1 MRIVLIADTFPP
13 IKSSGAVQIRD
24 LCREYVRQGHLMTV
38 LLPSSVIKEPWSVEN
53 IDGVQLIRLRSPKS
67 KDLNY
72 LLRTINEF
80 ITPYLMYRN
89 LQKSGFDF
97 QKLDAILWYSPS
109 IFLSPLANILK
120 KKNKVKSYLI
130 IRDIFPN
137 WAVDMG
143 LIRRYSIIHLIFDL
157 VAKYQY
163 SVADYIGVQSD
174 GNLVYFNGS
183 INHSRQKVEVLHN
196 WLGPR
201 IFSQSH
207 IDLNQTKFANRK
219 VFIYSGN
226 MGVAQ
231 GLNIF
236 IELANHLNQRK
247 DLGFLFVGR
256 GSEFARLKKSA
267 NEKNIDNILFYDE
280 VDPDEIGAIYS
291 QCIAGIVSLDSRHKS
306 HNIPGKFLSYMQH
319 GLPVLACINL
329 GNDLSDMIRS
339 ENIGQVSESNC
350 VIELIEMTEK
360 LILQIENDKDISNR
374 CLALFEKKF
383 TVQNAVKQI
392 NDSLNSSK

>member
-24 LCREYVRQGHLMTV
+24 LCREYVNQGHLITV
-38 LLPSSVIKEPWSVEN
+38 LLPSNVIKEPWSIEN
-53 IDGVQLIRLRSPKS
+53 IDGVQLIRLKSPKS

-143 LIRRYSIIHLIFDL
+143 LIRRYSIINLIFNL

-163 SVADYIGVQSD
+163 SVADYIGVQSK

-183 INHSRQKVEVLHN
+183 NSHSRQKVEVLHN

-207 IDLNQTKFANRK
+207 IKLNQTKFANRK

-226 MGVAQ
+226 IGIAQ

-236 IELANHLNQRK
+236 IELAYHLNNRK
-247 DLGFLFVGR
+247 DLGFLFIGR
-256 GSEFARLKKSA
+256 GSEFNRLKKNA
-267 NEKNIDNILFYDE
+267 NDKNIDNILFYDE
-280 VDPDEIGAIYS
+280 VDPDEIGALYY

-306 HNIPGKFLSYMQH
+306 HNIPGKFISYMQH
-319 GLPVLACINL
+319 GLPVLACINS

-350 VIELIEMTEK
+350 VMELIEKTEK
-360 LILQIENDKDISNR
+360 LIQQIENDKYISKR
-374 CLALFEKKF
+374 CLSLFEKKF
-383 TVQNAVKQI
+383 TVENAVKQI
-392 NDSLNSSK
+392 NSSLNS